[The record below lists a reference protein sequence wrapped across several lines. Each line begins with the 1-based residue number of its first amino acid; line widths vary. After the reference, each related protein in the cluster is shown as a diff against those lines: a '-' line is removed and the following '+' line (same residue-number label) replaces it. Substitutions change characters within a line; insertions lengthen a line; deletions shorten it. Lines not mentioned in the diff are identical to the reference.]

1 MSFNLGINV
10 VEVDGRATPSIQAA
24 PTSVTGFSIKAQR
37 GIPGQV
43 VRVTNW
49 GQFLEHFGGYAASA
63 NGAYAVRGF
72 FDNGGTTAYVT
83 RVVHM
88 GTSTATEASI
98 SSNNEPWNL
107 SPGDSLTFDSDILG
121 STVNAVF
128 TFGPA
133 VLQGG
138 TGDFNLDAGGG
149 TGMDITFIVNGAA
162 GDAYTF
168 DAADFIGGLGTA
180 TVEEVAAVLNREIA
194 GARAWVEGGELR
206 VGTDRGD
213 TGASISASGA
223 AAAVLALDDDGVVNG
238 TGNVANINAVTV
250 AEAVSV
256 INTVLGP
263 EGFSVTQSGSQVIIT
278 HPNAGSTHWIQV
290 VDNADAVPG
299 IFGFDNDQHAGT
311 DDTTTGAAVA
321 SSQTFGS
328 ALTVTA
334 GYRGTEDVGAW
345 GDGLSVEIAT
355 NVDDSSR
362 FDLIVTQGERT
373 VETWSGLS
381 MNGSDEAFVESA
393 INNEFSGSKF
403 ILVAASG
410 ATNPA
415 VTPATPLTG
424 GSDGAFA
431 DRSAEVNAYAASI
444 DLFETYEI
452 QLLCCPEAHEA
463 ALVSKGVGHA
473 EKMGDRMFLGHTP
486 RDMEAASIKDAYSAN
501 FQGKKIYGA
510 LYFPWIQVADPLG
523 TRRWIPPTGHILGV
537 FARTERERGIWK
549 APAGSA
555 ARLSGALD
563 VKYHITDT
571 DHTSLVKSGSVNAV
585 RFVSGQGI
593 VIDSSRTLSTNA
605 LWLYVNVR
613 LLFNYVKSSLKNGL
627 KWVVQEPN
635 TPELWNKVKYNSVTP
650 FLMGLWRRGA
660 FGPGSPEEVFTVKI
674 DSENNPP
681 ANIQQGIFT
690 VEVYFYPSRPAETI
704 IITVGQ
710 QEGGGSASEG

>member
-24 PTSVTGFSIKAQR
+24 ATSVTGFSIKAQR
-37 GIPGQV
+37 GIAGQV
-43 VRVTNW
+43 VRITNW
-49 GQFLEHFGGYAASA
+49 GQFLEHFGDYSASA
-63 NGAYAVRGF
+63 NGAYCVRGF
-72 FDNGGTTAYVT
+72 FDNGGTTAYIT
-83 RVVHM
+83 RVVHT
-88 GTSTATEASI
+88 GTSAATAASI
-98 SSNNEPWNL
+98 SSNNGPWNL
-107 SPGDSLTFDSDILG
+107 TGADSLSFDSDILG
-121 STVNAVF
+121 SPLNAVF

-138 TGDFNLDAGGG
+138 TGPFDLSAN
-149 TGMDITFIVNGAA
+149 TDITFIVNGAA
-162 GDAYTF
+162 GDTYSF
-168 DAADFIGGLGTA
+168 VAADFVGGLA
-180 TVEEVAAVLNREIA
+180 SASVEEVAAVLNREVS
-194 GARAWVEGGELR
+194 GARAWVEGGALR

-213 TGASISASGA
+213 TAASISASGSA
-223 AAAVLALDDDGVVNG
+223 AGVLALDDDGLVNG
-238 TGNVANINAVTV
+238 SGNVANINAVTV

-256 INTVLGP
+256 INNILGP
-263 EGFSVTQSGSQVIIT
+263 EGFSVTQSGSQLVIE
-278 HPNAGSTHWIQV
+278 HPNTGAAHWLQV
-290 VDNADAVPG
+290 VDMSDAVPG
-299 IFGFDNDQHAGT
+299 IFGFDNLQHAGS
-311 DDTTTGAAVA
+311 DDVTTGAAVA

-334 GYRGTEDVGAW
+334 GYRGVADVGAW
-345 GDGLSVEIAT
+345 GDGLSIEIGA
-355 NVDDSSR
+355 NVDDPTR
-362 FDLIVTQGERT
+362 FDLIVSRGEST
-373 VETWSGLS
+373 LETWSGLS
-381 MNGSDEAFVESA
+381 MSGSDAAYVETR
-393 INNEFSGSKF
+393 INDEFSGSKF
-403 ILVAASG
+403 IIVSASG
-410 ATNPA
+410 AVNPA
-415 VTPATPLTG
+415 LTPASALTG

-431 DRSAEVNAYAASI
+431 DRTAEVNAYAASI
-444 DLFETYEI
+444 DLFELFEI

-463 ALVSKGVGHA
+463 AVVSKGVGHS
-473 EKMGDRMFLGHTP
+473 EKMGDRMFVGHTP
-486 RDMEAASIKDAYSAN
+486 RDMEAASIKDAYSKN

-510 LYFPWIQVADPLG
+510 LYFPWIQVADPIG
-523 TRRWIPPTGHILGV
+523 TRRWIPPTGHTLGV

-571 DHTSLVKSGSVNAV
+571 DHTSLVKSAGVNAV
-585 RFVSGQGI
+585 RFISGQGI

-613 LLFNYVKSSLKNGL
+613 LLFNFVKSSLKNGL

-660 FGPGSPEEVFTVKI
+660 FGPGGPEEVFTVKV
-674 DSENNPP
+674 DAENNPP

-710 QEGGGSASEG
+710 QMGGGSAGEG